1 MVSLKNPKKTIIK
14 GENMNYTTIYFKIEN
29 QYCEEKGYVE
39 IYDDDEYIPEF
50 YYWNY
55 NTGYECKE
63 IVCHKNEMITGLN
76 DEQLFEIEEFKEL
89 VNNTYVD
96 KVLDFIFM
104 ADEGEVSEMNFG
116 DILTVKVGD
125 EF

>member
-1 MVSLKNPKKTIIK
+1 MK
-14 GENMNYTTIYFKIEN
+14 NMNYTTIYFKIEN
-29 QYCEEKGYVE
+29 ENCEETGYVE
-39 IYDDDEYIPEF
+39 IYEDDEYMPEF

-55 NTGYECKE
+55 NTGYQCQEK
-63 IVCHKNEMITGLN
+63 VHHKNERITGLT
-76 DEQLFEIEEFKEL
+76 DEQLKEIEEFKTL

-104 ADEGEVSEMNFG
+104 ADEGEVNEMKIG
-116 DILTVKVGD
+116 ELTVKVGD

>member
-14 GENMNYTTIYFKIEN
+14 GENMNYYTIYFKIEN
-29 QYCEEKGYVE
+29 ENCEETGYVE
-39 IYDDDEYIPEF
+39 IYENDEYMPEF

-55 NTGYECKE
+55 NTGYQCQEK
-63 IVCHKNEMITGLN
+63 IYHKNEMITGLT
-76 DEQLFEIEEFKEL
+76 DEQIEEIEDFKEL

-96 KVLDFIFM
+96 KVLDFIFS
-104 ADEGEVSEMNFG
+104 ANEGEIDEMEISG
-116 DILTVKVGD
+116 LTVKVGD

>member
-1 MVSLKNPKKTIIK
+1 MK
-14 GENMNYTTIYFKIEN
+14 TIYFKIEN
-29 QYCEEKGYVE
+29 KNCEESGYVE
-39 IYDDDEYIPEF
+39 IDENGEYMPEF

-63 IVCHKNEMITGLN
+63 IVCHKNEKITGLTSKQYN
-76 DEQLFEIEEFKEL
+76 DIEEFKQL

-104 ADEGEVSEMNFG
+104 SDEGEVDALEIG
-116 DILTVKVGD
+116 ELTIYVGD

>member
-63 IVCHKNEMITGLN
+63 IVCHKNERITGLT
-76 DEQLFEIEEFKEL
+76 DEQINQIEEFKQL

-96 KVLDFIFM
+96 WILEFIFM
-104 ADEGEVSEMNFG
+104 ADEGEIDEMEIG
-116 DILTVKVGD
+116 GLTVKVGG

>member
-29 QYCEEKGYVE
+29 QNCEEKGFIE
-39 IYDDDEYIPEF
+39 IYDDDEYMPEF

-55 NTGYECKE
+55 NSGYQCQETISHKREE
-63 IVCHKNEMITGLN
+63 IGGLT
-76 DEQLFEIEEFKEL
+76 DEQLKEIEQFNIL

-96 KVLDFIFM
+96 LILEFIFM
-104 ADEGEVSEMNFG
+104 ADEGEIDEMEIG
-116 DILTVKVGD
+116 GLTVKVGD

>member
-1 MVSLKNPKKTIIK
+1 
-14 GENMNYTTIYFKIEN
+14 MNYTTIYFKIEN
-29 QYCEEKGYVE
+29 ENCEEKGYVE
-39 IYDDDEYIPEF
+39 IYEDDEYMPEF

-63 IVCHKNEMITGLN
+63 IVCHKNEMITGLT
-76 DEQLFEIEEFKEL
+76 DKQLKEIEEFNIL

-104 ADEGEVSEMNFG
+104 ADDGEVAEMKIG
-116 DILTVKVGD
+116 DLTVKVGD

>member
-1 MVSLKNPKKTIIK
+1 MNSKII
-14 GENMNYTTIYFKIEN
+14 YYKIEN
-29 QYCEEKGYVE
+29 KNCIEQGFVE
-39 IYDDDEYIPEF
+39 IYDDDEYMPEF

-63 IVCHKNEMITGLN
+63 IVCHKNERITGLT
-76 DEQLFEIEEFKEL
+76 DEQINEIEQFKEL

-96 KVLDFIFM
+96 WILEFIFM
-104 ADEGEVSEMNFG
+104 AEEGEEDEIKLG
-116 DILTVKVGD
+116 ELTVKVGD

>member
-1 MVSLKNPKKTIIK
+1 MK
-14 GENMNYTTIYFKIEN
+14 TIYFKIEN
-29 QYCEEKGYVE
+29 KNCEEKGYVE

-63 IVCHKNEMITGLN
+63 IVCHKNEKITGLTHKQI
-76 DEQLFEIEEFKEL
+76 DEIEQFKEL

-96 KVLDFIFM
+96 WILEFIFM
-104 ADEGEVSEMNFG
+104 ADEGEVDELKLGN
-116 DILTVKVGD
+116 ILTVKVGE